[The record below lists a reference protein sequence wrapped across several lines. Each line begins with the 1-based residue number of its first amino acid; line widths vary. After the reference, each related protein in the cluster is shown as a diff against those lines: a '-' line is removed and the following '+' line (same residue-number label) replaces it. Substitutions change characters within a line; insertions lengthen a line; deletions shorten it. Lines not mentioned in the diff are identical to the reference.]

1 MLMKYK
7 EINGTVIVAFM
18 CLKLGNFQNYYFC
31 TITIIIIV
39 GECTSSIQ
47 ETLSEG

>member
-1 MLMKYK
+1 MSAVCKNKKPYIFIYIFLQ
-7 EINGTVIVAFM
+7 IDLQPT
-18 CLKLGNFQNYYFC
+18 
-31 TITIIIIV
+31 IV